1 MATLRQAPEARK
13 TTVMAMI
20 IAWQTVNAVR
30 RPGSRRF
37 SRGFLVVT
45 PGLTIR
51 DRLRV
56 LQPNDPDSYYRGRE
70 LVPAA
75 ESHPRVR
82 AYVKNDNLGF
92 EAPCRFGSE
101 ARRYRPDFIVLV
113 DDGRGV
119 EDPLHL
125 VVEVKGYRRE
135 DAREKKAAMDTFRV
149 PGVNRLGR
157 RCGAKRTVQGWKKSA
172 RAEHRPCGRRTYGS
186 SGATSQTRSPPRSP
200 ETTGSTWKDAGTGH
214 GYAGAHWCCSVRK
227 KTWRRRRPG
236 T

>member
-56 LQPNDPDSYYRGRE
+56 LHPNDPDSYYRGRE

-75 ESHPRVR
+75 GSHPRVR

-113 DDGRGV
+113 DDGRGG

-135 DAREKKAAMDTFRV
+135 DAKEKKAAMDTFRV
-149 PGVNRLGR
+149 PGVNRLR
-157 RCGAKRTVQGWKKSA
+157 RRSGAKRTVQGWKKSA
-172 RAEHRPCGRRTYGS
+172 RAERRPCGRRTYGLS
-186 SGATSQTRSPPRSP
+186 DATSQTRSPSRSP
-200 ETTGSTWKDAGTGH
+200 ATNGSTWKDAGAGH
-214 GYAGAHWCCSVRK
+214 GCAGAHWCCSVRK
-227 KTWRRRRPG
+227 KTWRRRRPS